1 MIIKKKSLVSIIIPV
16 YNSTRFIS
24 RAIESVLNQAY
35 YNTEII
41 IVDDGTDSTAK
52 LAKELAEKREDLFVL
67 HFFPC

>member
-41 IVDDGTDSTAK
+41 IVDDGSTDKTK
-52 LAKELAEKREDLFVL
+52 DIIDEFIKTILKK
-67 HFFPC
+67 